1 MNHVRGRHVDT
12 YPISMSIKSK
22 AVRCGQT
29 WFSGPR
35 RRSSSSLCKRQL
47 RLHYCTTLFRTRC
60 GFNSAGHVR
69 INTAMINDRRP
80 STELSRFLGRIF
92 LRRGNGESA
101 FLAGGLNSTKKPK
114 RLKLGGSKKSG
125 GFVGGEI
132 RACPR
137 PPSRARGTAVCLSG
151 SCLMSWNH
159 EASEPTSMYF
169 RALLW
174 RAGSMPACACSR
186 C

>member
-1 MNHVRGRHVDT
+1 VAVTWIPTQYRCR
-12 YPISMSIKSK
+12 SK
-22 AVRCGQT
+22 AKR
-29 WFSGPR
+29 SGVARPGSLDPVDAR
-35 RRSSSSLCKRQL
+35 RRRASANYGCT
-47 RLHYCTTLFRTRC
+47 TTLFRTRC

-69 INTAMINDRRP
+69 INTVMINDRRSIDRTQPFFRKDIPP
-80 STELSRFLGRIF
+80 SWKRRTCVSRWRFELHKETE
-92 LRRGNGESA
+92 
-101 FLAGGLNSTKKPK
+101 K
-114 RLKLGGSKKSG
+114 RPKLGGSEKSG

-137 PPSRARGTAVCLSG
+137 PPSRARGTAVCLSSG
-151 SCLMSWNH
+151 CLMSWNH

-174 RAGSMPACACSR
+174 RAGSVPACACSR